1 MLQLSGS
8 DGSEK
13 HLVGLY
19 RQGSSNGE
27 DDGGDEDDDNDA
39 IAGFSLSIKVLANDI
54 MRERCDV

>member
-19 RQGSSNGE
+19 RQGNSNGD
-27 DDGGDEDDDNDA
+27 DDGGNEDDDSNA
-39 IAGFSLSIKVLANDI
+39 IEGFSLSIKVLANDI
-54 MRERCDV
+54 MRKRCYA